1 MSLCILFHTIEQ
13 PLSKCADLASFAAM
27 QLCPGLNSKITWQ
40 PQSYLITDF
49 HMFLLRNI
57 QQPLLLDTVRQ
68 RLEAEFGASR
78 C

>member
-1 MSLCILFHTIEQ
+1 MSSLE
-13 PLSKCADLASFAAM
+13 KYADLASFAAM
-27 QLCPGLNSKITWQ
+27 QLCTGLSSKITWQ
-40 PQSYLITDF
+40 RQSYLITDF
-49 HMFLLRNI
+49 HMFLLSNI